1 MAIKTAYQKHD
12 AAFPLVSAGALVIN
26 GEQKGTIAF
35 KFPKDGAGRL
45 TCFLHLH
52 GYPMVCGTASGYGYD
67 KKAAA
72 FESACRFL
80 DDECLLE
87 YPSLAGMDCKG
98 YGFEDALKAAGFSYY
113 KGV

>member
-1 MAIKTAYQKHD
+1 MTSKTVYQKHD

-26 GEQKGTIAF
+26 GVQKGTIAF

-45 TCFLHLH
+45 TCFLHIH
-52 GYPMVCGTASGYGYD
+52 GYSMVTGTAGGYGYD

-87 YPSLAGMDCKG
+87 YPSLKGLDCNG
-98 YGFEDALKAAGFSYY
+98 YGFEQALKEAGFNYY